1 MNQLPNIIQDLALIL
16 VLAGVVTL
24 IFKRLRQPLI
34 LGYIV
39 AGFIC
44 GPHLSV
50 FPTVADTSGVSTWA
64 DIGVIF
70 LMFTLG
76 LEFSF
81 KKLVKMGPSPIIAAC
96 TIIFCM
102 IGLGSLAG
110 HSFGWNR
117 MNSLFLGGMLAM
129 SSTTVIYKALDDMGL
144 RQQRFASSVL
154 GALVVEDILGILLM
168 VILSTMAI
176 SNQFEGTELVYS
188 LIKLVFVLVLW
199 FIVGVFLIPTFLRKA
214 RALMSSETLL
224 VVALGLCFL
233 MVVIAVSMGY
243 SAAFGAFMMGS
254 ILAETIEAEQI
265 NTVVAPVKDLFGAIF
280 FVSVGM
286 MVDPSVI
293 GQYWLPI
300 TVLVLL
306 IIAGQAVFG
315 TTGFILSG
323 QPLRVS
329 IQCGF
334 SMAQIGEF
342 AFIIASLGVSL
353 KVTEPFLYPVVVAVS
368 VITTF
373 LTPYMI
379 RLAPH
384 AADKIESHMPSRIRQ
399 TLSSNSYITSA
410 NSESTWHRLI
420 VALVKQTLIYSVLC
434 IAILTLSLS
443 SLLPLG
449 RQLFGH
455 WYGNAV
461 CGIVTFMIL
470 SLFVRAI
477 VMRKNHS
484 DDFRALWNENV
495 YNRFPLVFT
504 IIVRYLI
511 ASSFV
516 FYLVNYLSPY
526 SAILHWFAAFALM
539 GCTMMSHRIQT
550 KSKGLEDLFMR
561 NLKSRDIKARHSGEA
576 APTYANQLLTHDVH
590 LTIIQIPMNSTMAG
604 QSLRQLDLARKTGV
618 MVAAIVR
625 SGHRINVPGGDAVL
639 FPGDKIQIIGSDS
652 SIKTFCETVNTS
664 TWPDN
669 FTVTD
674 DDLVLRS
681 ITVAPDSALCNK
693 AVCQSRM
700 REDYECMLIG
710 FEETNGQIGLP
721 QAQRIIRESDH
732 LWVVGEKAAIH
743 RLLTE
748 SSNAQKETTN
758 AQSTETA
765 S

>member
-1 MNQLPNIIQDLALIL
+1 MSQLPNIIQDLALIL
-16 VLAGVVTL
+16 VLAGIVTL

-44 GPHLSV
+44 GPHLSI
-50 FPTVADTSGVSTWA
+50 FPTIADINSVSTWA

-81 KKLVKMGPSPIIAAC
+81 KKLVKMGPSPVIAAC

-102 IGLGSLAG
+102 IGLGALAG
-110 HSFGWNR
+110 HFFGWNR

-168 VILSTMAI
+168 VILSTMAV
-176 SNQFEGTELVYS
+176 SNQFEGTELFYS
-188 LIKLVFVLVLW
+188 LLKLAFVLILW
-199 FIVGVFLIPTFLRKA
+199 FIVGVFLIPTFLRRA
-214 RALMSSETLL
+214 RPLMSSETLL
-224 VVALGLCFL
+224 IMALGFCFL
-233 MVVIAVSMGY
+233 MVVIAVNMGY

-254 ILAETIEAEQI
+254 ILAETVEAEQI

-286 MVDPSVI
+286 MVDPGII

-300 TVLVLL
+300 VILILL
-306 IIAGQAVFG
+306 IIVGQTIFG
-315 TTGFILSG
+315 TMGFMLSG
-323 QPLRVS
+323 KPLRVA

-379 RLAPH
+379 RLAPR
-384 AADKIESHMPSRIRQ
+384 AADAVEYHMPYRVRHVLNSE
-399 TLSSNSYITSA
+399 SYIASA
-410 NSESTWHRLI
+410 NSENTWRRLI
-420 VALVKQTLIYSVLC
+420 DALVKQTLAYSVLC
-434 IAILTLSLS
+434 IAMLAISLS
-443 SLLPLG
+443 SLLPLS
-449 RQLFGH
+449 RKLFGH
-455 WYGNAV
+455 WYGNAF
-461 CGIVTFMIL
+461 CGVVTFLVL

-484 DDFRALWNENV
+484 DDFRALWNEKI
-495 YNRFPLVFT
+495 YNRFPLIFT

-516 FYLVNYLSPY
+516 FYLINYLSPY
-526 SAILHWFAAFALM
+526 STILHWLIAFALM
-539 GCTMMSHRIQT
+539 GCIMMSHRIQT
-550 KSKGLEDLFMR
+550 RSKGLEDLFMR
-561 NLKSRDIKARHSGEA
+561 NLKSRDVQAQRSGEA
-576 APTYANQLLTHDVH
+576 TPTYADQLLTHDVH
-590 LTIIQIPMNSTMAG
+590 LTIIQIPMNSTLAG
-604 QSLRQLDLARKTGV
+604 QSLRQLDLANKTGV

-625 SGHRINVPGGDAVL
+625 SGQRINVPGGDAIL
-639 FPGDKIQIIGSDS
+639 FPGDKIQIIGSDDN
-652 SIKTFCETVNTS
+652 IKAFCETINTS
-664 TWPDN
+664 IFPDI
-669 FTVTD
+669 VLAD
-674 DDLVLRS
+674 DNDLILRS
-681 ITVAPDSALCNK
+681 ITVGTDSTLCNK
-693 AVCQSRM
+693 TVCQSRL
-700 REDYECMLIG
+700 RENYECMLIG
-710 FEETNGQIGLP
+710 FEEDNGQIGLP
-721 QAQRIIRESDH
+721 QAQRIIMPDDR
-732 LWVVGEKAAIH
+732 LWVVGEKVAIH
-743 RLLTE
+743 RLVQ
-748 SSNAQKETTN
+748 SN
-758 AQSTETA
+758 
-765 S
+765 

>member
-1 MNQLPNIIQDLALIL
+1 MSQLPNIIQDLALIL
-16 VLAGVVTL
+16 VLAGIVTL

-44 GPHLSV
+44 GPHLSI
-50 FPTVADTSGVSTWA
+50 FPTIADINSVSTWA

-81 KKLVKMGPSPIIAAC
+81 KKLVKMGPSPVIAAC

-102 IGLGSLAG
+102 IGLGALAG
-110 HSFGWNR
+110 HFFGWNR

-168 VILSTMAI
+168 VILSTMAV
-176 SNQFEGTELVYS
+176 SNQFEGTELFYS
-188 LIKLVFVLVLW
+188 LLKLAFVLILW
-199 FIVGVFLIPTFLRKA
+199 FIVGVFLIPTFLRRA
-214 RALMSSETLL
+214 RPLMSSETLL
-224 VVALGLCFL
+224 IMALGFCFL
-233 MVVIAVSMGY
+233 MVVIAVNMGY

-254 ILAETIEAEQI
+254 ILAETVEAEQI

-286 MVDPSVI
+286 IVDPGII

-300 TVLVLL
+300 VILILL
-306 IIAGQAVFG
+306 IIVGQAIFG
-315 TTGFILSG
+315 TMGFMLSG
-323 QPLRVS
+323 KPLRVA

-379 RLAPH
+379 RLAPR
-384 AADKIESHMPSRIRQ
+384 AADAVEHHMPYRVRHVLNSE
-399 TLSSNSYITSA
+399 SYIASA
-410 NSESTWHRLI
+410 NSENTWRRLI
-420 VALVKQTLIYSVLC
+420 DALVKQTLAYSVLC
-434 IAILTLSLS
+434 IAMLAISLS
-443 SLLPLG
+443 SLLPLS
-449 RQLFGH
+449 RKLFGH
-455 WYGNAV
+455 WYGNAF
-461 CGIVTFMIL
+461 CGVVTFLVL

-484 DDFRALWNENV
+484 DDFRALWNEKI
-495 YNRFPLVFT
+495 YNRFPLIFT

-516 FYLVNYLSPY
+516 FYLINYLSPY
-526 SAILHWFAAFALM
+526 STILHWLIAFALM
-539 GCTMMSHRIQT
+539 GCIMMSHRIQIR
-550 KSKGLEDLFMR
+550 SKGLEDLFMR
-561 NLKSRDIKARHSGEA
+561 NLKSRDVQAQRSGEA
-576 APTYANQLLTHDVH
+576 TPTYADQLLTHDVH
-590 LTIIQIPMNSTMAG
+590 LTIIQIPMNSTLAG
-604 QSLRQLDLARKTGV
+604 QSLRQLDLANKTGV

-625 SGHRINVPGGDAVL
+625 SGQRINVPGGDAIL
-639 FPGDKIQIIGSDS
+639 FPGDKIQIIGSDNN
-652 SIKTFCETVNTS
+652 IKAFCETINTS
-664 TWPDN
+664 IFPDI
-669 FTVTD
+669 VLAD
-674 DDLVLRS
+674 DNDLVLRS
-681 ITVAPDSALCNK
+681 ITVGTDSTLCNK
-693 AVCQSRM
+693 TVCQSRL

-710 FEETNGQIGLP
+710 FEEDNGQIGLP
-721 QAQRIIRESDH
+721 QAQRIIMPDDR
-732 LWVVGEKAAIH
+732 LWVVGEKVAIH
-743 RLLTE
+743 RLVQ
-748 SSNAQKETTN
+748 SN
-758 AQSTETA
+758 
-765 S
+765 

>member
-1 MNQLPNIIQDLALIL
+1 MSQLPNIIQDLALIL
-16 VLAGVVTL
+16 VLAGIVTL

-44 GPHLSV
+44 GPHLSI
-50 FPTVADTSGVSTWA
+50 FPTIADINSVSTWA

-81 KKLVKMGPSPIIAAC
+81 KKLVKMGPSPVIAAC

-102 IGLGSLAG
+102 IGLGALAG
-110 HSFGWNR
+110 HFFGWNR

-168 VILSTMAI
+168 VILSTMAV
-176 SNQFEGTELVYS
+176 SNQFEGPELFYS
-188 LIKLVFVLVLW
+188 LLKLAFVLILW

-214 RALMSSETLL
+214 RPLMSSETLL
-224 VVALGLCFL
+224 IMALGFCFL
-233 MVVIAVSMGY
+233 MVVIAVNMGY

-254 ILAETIEAEQI
+254 ILAETVEAEQI

-286 MVDPSVI
+286 MVDPGII

-300 TVLVLL
+300 VILILL
-306 IIAGQAVFG
+306 IIVGQAIFG
-315 TTGFILSG
+315 TMGFMLSG
-323 QPLRVS
+323 KPLRVA

-379 RLAPH
+379 RLAPRATDAVEH
-384 AADKIESHMPSRIRQ
+384 HMPYRVRYVLNSE
-399 TLSSNSYITSA
+399 SYIASA
-410 NSESTWHRLI
+410 NSENTWRRLI
-420 VALVKQTLIYSVLC
+420 DALVKQTLAYSVLC
-434 IAILTLSLS
+434 IAMLAISLS
-443 SLLPLG
+443 SLLPLS
-449 RQLFGH
+449 RKLFGH
-455 WYGNAV
+455 WYGNAF
-461 CGIVTFMIL
+461 CGVVTFLVL

-484 DDFRALWNENV
+484 DDFRALWNEKI
-495 YNRFPLVFT
+495 YNRFPLIFT

-516 FYLVNYLSPY
+516 FYLINYLSPY
-526 SAILHWFAAFALM
+526 STILHWLIAFALM
-539 GCTMMSHRIQT
+539 GCIMMSHRIQT
-550 KSKGLEDLFMR
+550 RSKGLEDLFMR
-561 NLKSRDIKARHSGEA
+561 NLKSRDVQAQRSGEA
-576 APTYANQLLTHDVH
+576 TPTYADQLLTHDVH
-590 LTIIQIPMNSTMAG
+590 LTIIQIPMNSTLAG
-604 QSLRQLDLARKTGV
+604 QSLRQLDLANKTGV

-625 SGHRINVPGGDAVL
+625 SGQRINVPGGDAIL
-639 FPGDKIQIIGSDS
+639 FPGDKIQIIGSDDN
-652 SIKTFCETVNTS
+652 IKAFCETINTS
-664 TWPDN
+664 IFPDI
-669 FTVTD
+669 VLAD
-674 DDLVLRS
+674 DNDLILRS
-681 ITVAPDSALCNK
+681 ITVGTGSTLCNK
-693 AVCQSRM
+693 TVCQSRL

-710 FEETNGQIGLP
+710 FEEDNGQIGLP
-721 QAQRIIRESDH
+721 QAQRIIMPDDR
-732 LWVVGEKAAIH
+732 LWVVGEKEAIH
-743 RLLTE
+743 RLVQ
-748 SSNAQKETTN
+748 SN
-758 AQSTETA
+758 
-765 S
+765 

>member
-1 MNQLPNIIQDLALIL
+1 MSQLPNIIQDLALIL
-16 VLAGVVTL
+16 VLAGIVTL

-44 GPHLSV
+44 GPHLSI
-50 FPTVADTSGVSTWA
+50 FPTVADINSVSTWA

-81 KKLVKMGPSPIIAAC
+81 KKLVKMGPSPVIAAC

-102 IGLGSLAG
+102 IGLGALAG
-110 HSFGWNR
+110 HFFGWNR

-168 VILSTMAI
+168 VILSTMAV
-176 SNQFEGTELVYS
+176 SNQFEGIELFYS
-188 LIKLVFVLVLW
+188 LLKLAFVLILW
-199 FIVGVFLIPTFLRKA
+199 FIVGVFLIPTFLRRA
-214 RALMSSETLL
+214 RPLMSSETLL
-224 VVALGLCFL
+224 IMALGFCFL
-233 MVVIAVSMGY
+233 MVVIAVNMGY

-254 ILAETIEAEQI
+254 ILAETVEAEQI

-286 MVDPSVI
+286 MVDPGII

-300 TVLVLL
+300 VILILL
-306 IIAGQAVFG
+306 IIVGQTIFG
-315 TTGFILSG
+315 TMGFMLSG
-323 QPLRVS
+323 KPLRVA

-384 AADKIESHMPSRIRQ
+384 AADAVEHHMPYRVRHVLNSE
-399 TLSSNSYITSA
+399 SYIASA
-410 NSESTWHRLI
+410 NSENTWRRLI
-420 VALVKQTLIYSVLC
+420 DALVKQTLAYSVLC
-434 IAILTLSLS
+434 IAMLAISLS
-443 SLLPLG
+443 SLLPLS
-449 RQLFGH
+449 RKLFGH
-455 WYGNAV
+455 WYGNAF
-461 CGIVTFMIL
+461 CGVVTFLVL

-484 DDFRALWNENV
+484 DDFRALWNEKI
-495 YNRFPLVFT
+495 YNRFPLIFT

-516 FYLVNYLSPY
+516 FYLINYLSPY
-526 SAILHWFAAFALM
+526 STILHWLIAFALM
-539 GCTMMSHRIQT
+539 GCIMMSHRIQT
-550 KSKGLEDLFMR
+550 RSKGLEDLFMR
-561 NLKSRDIKARHSGEA
+561 NLKSRDVQAQRSGEA
-576 APTYANQLLTHDVH
+576 TPTYADQLLTHDVH
-590 LTIIQIPMNSTMAG
+590 LTIIQIPMNSTLAG
-604 QSLRQLDLARKTGV
+604 QSLRQLDLANKTGV

-625 SGHRINVPGGDAVL
+625 SGQRINVPGGDAIL
-639 FPGDKIQIIGSDS
+639 FPGDKIQIIGSDDN
-652 SIKTFCETVNTS
+652 IKAFCETINTS
-664 TWPDN
+664 IFPDI
-669 FTVTD
+669 VLAD
-674 DDLVLRS
+674 DNDLILRS
-681 ITVAPDSALCNK
+681 ITVGTGSTLCNK
-693 AVCQSRM
+693 TVCQSRL

-710 FEETNGQIGLP
+710 FEEDNGQIGLP
-721 QAQRIIRESDH
+721 QAQRIIMPDDR
-732 LWVVGEKAAIH
+732 LWVVGEKVAIH
-743 RLLTE
+743 RLVQ
-748 SSNAQKETTN
+748 SN
-758 AQSTETA
+758 
-765 S
+765 

>member
-1 MNQLPNIIQDLALIL
+1 MSQLPNIIQDLALIL
-16 VLAGVVTL
+16 VLAGIVTL

-44 GPHLSV
+44 GPHLSI
-50 FPTVADTSGVSTWA
+50 FPTIADINSVSTWA

-81 KKLVKMGPSPIIAAC
+81 KKLVKMGPSPVIAAC

-102 IGLGSLAG
+102 IGLGALAG
-110 HSFGWNR
+110 HFFGWNR

-168 VILSTMAI
+168 VILSTMAV
-176 SNQFEGTELVYS
+176 SNQFEGTELFYS
-188 LIKLVFVLVLW
+188 LLKLAFVLILW
-199 FIVGVFLIPTFLRKA
+199 FIVGVFLIPTFLRRA
-214 RALMSSETLL
+214 RPLMSSETLL
-224 VVALGLCFL
+224 IMALGFCFL
-233 MVVIAVSMGY
+233 MVVIAVNMGY

-254 ILAETIEAEQI
+254 ILAETVEAEQI

-286 MVDPSVI
+286 MVDPGII

-300 TVLVLL
+300 VILILL
-306 IIAGQAVFG
+306 IIVGQAIFG
-315 TTGFILSG
+315 TMGFMLSG
-323 QPLRVS
+323 KPLRVA

-379 RLAPH
+379 RLAPR
-384 AADKIESHMPSRIRQ
+384 AADAVEHHMPYRVRHVLNSE
-399 TLSSNSYITSA
+399 SYIASA
-410 NSESTWHRLI
+410 NSENTWRRLI
-420 VALVKQTLIYSVLC
+420 DALVKQTLAYSVLC
-434 IAILTLSLS
+434 IAMLAISLS
-443 SLLPLG
+443 SLLPLS
-449 RQLFGH
+449 RKLLGH
-455 WYGNAV
+455 WYGNAF
-461 CGIVTFMIL
+461 CGVVTFLVL

-484 DDFRALWNENV
+484 DDFRALWNEKI
-495 YNRFPLVFT
+495 YNRFPLIFT

-516 FYLVNYLSPY
+516 FYLINYLSPY
-526 SAILHWFAAFALM
+526 STILHWLIAFALM
-539 GCTMMSHRIQT
+539 GCIMMSHRIQIR
-550 KSKGLEDLFMR
+550 SKGLEDLFMR
-561 NLKSRDIKARHSGEA
+561 NLKSRDVQAQRSGEA
-576 APTYANQLLTHDVH
+576 APTYADQLLTHDVH
-590 LTIIQIPMNSTMAG
+590 LTIIQIPMNSTLAG
-604 QSLRQLDLARKTGV
+604 QSLRQLDLANKTGV

-625 SGHRINVPGGDAVL
+625 SGQRINVPGGDAIL
-639 FPGDKIQIIGSDS
+639 FPGDKIQIIGSDDN
-652 SIKTFCETVNTS
+652 IKAFCETINTS
-664 TWPDN
+664 IFPDI
-669 FTVTD
+669 VLAD
-674 DDLVLRS
+674 DNDLVLRS
-681 ITVAPDSALCNK
+681 ITVGPNSTLCNK
-693 AVCQSRM
+693 TVCQSRL

-710 FEETNGQIGLP
+710 FEEDNGQFGLP
-721 QAQRIIRESDH
+721 QAQRIIMPDDR

-743 RLLTE
+743 RLVQ
-748 SSNAQKETTN
+748 SN
-758 AQSTETA
+758 
-765 S
+765 

>member
-1 MNQLPNIIQDLALIL
+1 MSQLPNIIQDLALIL
-16 VLAGVVTL
+16 VLAGIVTL

-44 GPHLSV
+44 GPHLSI
-50 FPTVADTSGVSTWA
+50 FPTIADINSVSTWA

-81 KKLVKMGPSPIIAAC
+81 KKLVKMGPSPVIAAC

-102 IGLGSLAG
+102 IGLGALAG
-110 HSFGWNR
+110 HFFGWNR

-168 VILSTMAI
+168 VILSTMAV
-176 SNQFEGTELVYS
+176 SNQFEGTELFYS
-188 LIKLVFVLVLW
+188 LLKLAFVLILW
-199 FIVGVFLIPTFLRKA
+199 FIVGVFLIPTFLRRA
-214 RALMSSETLL
+214 RPLMSSETLL
-224 VVALGLCFL
+224 IMALGFCFL
-233 MVVIAVSMGY
+233 MVVIAVNMGY

-254 ILAETIEAEQI
+254 ILAETVEAEQI

-286 MVDPSVI
+286 MVDPGII

-300 TVLVLL
+300 VILILL
-306 IIAGQAVFG
+306 IIVGQAIFG
-315 TTGFILSG
+315 TMGFMLSG
-323 QPLRVS
+323 KPLRVA

-379 RLAPH
+379 RLAPR
-384 AADKIESHMPSRIRQ
+384 AADAVGHHMPYRVRHVLNSE
-399 TLSSNSYITSA
+399 SYIASA
-410 NSESTWHRLI
+410 NSENTWRRLI
-420 VALVKQTLIYSVLC
+420 DALVKQTLAYSVLC
-434 IAILTLSLS
+434 IAMLAISLS
-443 SLLPLG
+443 SLLPLS
-449 RQLFGH
+449 RKLLGH
-455 WYGNAV
+455 WYGNAF
-461 CGIVTFMIL
+461 CGVVTFLVL

-484 DDFRALWNENV
+484 DDFRALWNEKI
-495 YNRFPLVFT
+495 YNRFPLIFT

-516 FYLVNYLSPY
+516 FYLINYLSPY
-526 SAILHWFAAFALM
+526 STILHWLIAFALM
-539 GCTMMSHRIQT
+539 GCIMMSHRIQIR
-550 KSKGLEDLFMR
+550 SKGLEDLFMR
-561 NLKSRDIKARHSGEA
+561 NLKSRDVQAQRSGEA
-576 APTYANQLLTHDVH
+576 APTYADQLLTHDVH
-590 LTIIQIPMNSTMAG
+590 LTIIQIPMNSTLAG
-604 QSLRQLDLARKTGV
+604 QSLRQLDLANKTGV

-625 SGHRINVPGGDAVL
+625 SGQRINVPGGDAIL
-639 FPGDKIQIIGSDS
+639 FPGDKIQIIGSDDN
-652 SIKTFCETVNTS
+652 IKAFCETINTS
-664 TWPDN
+664 IFPDI
-669 FTVTD
+669 VLAD
-674 DDLVLRS
+674 DNDLVLRS
-681 ITVAPDSALCNK
+681 ITVGTDSTLCNK
-693 AVCQSRM
+693 TVCQSRL

-710 FEETNGQIGLP
+710 FEEDNGQIGLP
-721 QAQRIIRESDH
+721 QAQRIIMPDDR
-732 LWVVGEKAAIH
+732 LWVVGEKVAIH
-743 RLLTE
+743 RLVQ
-748 SSNAQKETTN
+748 SN
-758 AQSTETA
+758 
-765 S
+765 

>member
-1 MNQLPNIIQDLALIL
+1 MSQLPNIIQDLALIL
-16 VLAGVVTL
+16 VLAGIVTL

-44 GPHLSV
+44 GPHLSI
-50 FPTVADTSGVSTWA
+50 FPTVADINSVSTWA

-81 KKLVKMGPSPIIAAC
+81 KKLVKMGPSPVIAAC

-102 IGLGSLAG
+102 IGLGALAG
-110 HSFGWNR
+110 HFFGWNR

-168 VILSTMAI
+168 VILSTMAV
-176 SNQFEGTELVYS
+176 SNQFEGIELFYS
-188 LIKLVFVLVLW
+188 LLKLAFVLILW
-199 FIVGVFLIPTFLRKA
+199 FIVGVFLIPTFLRRA
-214 RALMSSETLL
+214 RPLMSSETLL
-224 VVALGLCFL
+224 IMALGFCFL
-233 MVVIAVSMGY
+233 MVVIAVNMGY

-254 ILAETIEAEQI
+254 ILAETVEAEQI

-286 MVDPSVI
+286 MVDPGII

-300 TVLVLL
+300 VILILL
-306 IIAGQAVFG
+306 IIVGQTIFG
-315 TTGFILSG
+315 TMGFMLSG
-323 QPLRVS
+323 KPLRVA

-384 AADKIESHMPSRIRQ
+384 AADAVEHHMPYRVRHVLNSE
-399 TLSSNSYITSA
+399 SYIASA
-410 NSESTWHRLI
+410 NSENTWRRLI
-420 VALVKQTLIYSVLC
+420 DALVKQTLAYSVLC
-434 IAILTLSLS
+434 IAMLAISLS
-443 SLLPLG
+443 SLLPLS
-449 RQLFGH
+449 RKLFGH
-455 WYGNAV
+455 WYGNAF
-461 CGIVTFMIL
+461 CGVVTFLVL

-484 DDFRALWNENV
+484 DDFRALWNEKI
-495 YNRFPLVFT
+495 YNRFPLIFT

-516 FYLVNYLSPY
+516 FYLINYLSPY
-526 SAILHWFAAFALM
+526 STILHWLIAFALM
-539 GCTMMSHRIQT
+539 GCIMMSHRIQT
-550 KSKGLEDLFMR
+550 RSKGLEDLFMR
-561 NLKSRDIKARHSGEA
+561 NLKSSDVQAQRSGEA
-576 APTYANQLLTHDVH
+576 TPTYADQLLTHDVH
-590 LTIIQIPMNSTMAG
+590 LTIIQIPMNSTLAG
-604 QSLRQLDLARKTGV
+604 QSLRQLDLANKTGV

-625 SGHRINVPGGDAVL
+625 SGQRINVPGGDAIL
-639 FPGDKIQIIGSDS
+639 FPGDKIQIIGSDDN
-652 SIKTFCETVNTS
+652 IKAFCETINTS
-664 TWPDN
+664 IFPDI
-669 FTVTD
+669 VLAD
-674 DDLVLRS
+674 DNDLILRS
-681 ITVAPDSALCNK
+681 ITVGTGSTLCNK
-693 AVCQSRM
+693 TVCQSRL

-710 FEETNGQIGLP
+710 FEEDNGQIGLP
-721 QAQRIIRESDH
+721 QAQRIIMPDDR
-732 LWVVGEKAAIH
+732 LWVVGEKVAIH
-743 RLLTE
+743 RLVQ
-748 SSNAQKETTN
+748 SN
-758 AQSTETA
+758 
-765 S
+765 